1 MVALSFI
8 SFLVLFVLIGLFS
21 GLKSKK
27 TSEDYL
33 LASRAEKPWMI
44 ALCAVATNNSGYM
57 FIGIIGYT
65 YLSGLAVIWIF
76 LPFVFHQALQMQL
89 KEALKTQILLILL

>member
-21 GLKSKK
+21 GLKGKK

-33 LASRAEKPWMI
+33 LASRTEKPWMI
-44 ALCAVATNNSGYM
+44 ALCAVATNNSG
-57 FIGIIGYT
+57 
-65 YLSGLAVIWIF
+65 
-76 LPFVFHQALQMQL
+76 
-89 KEALKTQILLILL
+89 